1 MPEEIIAVTT
11 PELAGHRILRVLGIV
26 HGMTART
33 RGLGGKILGGIQ
45 SILGGEVTMFTSE
58 LEKAKEEA
66 LERMRRQAASLG
78 ANAVVGVDFETTE
91 VFQSVV
97 LVSAHGTA
105 VLVEKAAPS

>member
-1 MPEEIIAVTT
+1 MSEELLTVTT
-11 PELAGHRILRVLGIV
+11 PQVAGYNIVRVLGIV

-45 SILGGEVTMFTSE
+45 SLVGGEVTAFTYE
-58 LEKAKEEA
+58 LEKAKQEA
-66 LERMRRQAASLG
+66 LTRMKQEAAKLG

-97 LVSAHGTA
+97 LISAHGTA
-105 VLVEKAAPS
+105 VVLQSI